1 MAKFLQL
8 LTGAVFALVF
18 VSAADA
24 QIRRGFD
31 KVPEITEAQAEEVW
45 DTFKGARLAGDY
57 VFEFEITHSPRR
69 GEDVAYVGEMYGSER
84 GGGKLTRIRVKK
96 AGEPDSAYRDFI
108 LENSS
113 AAQKVW
119 TVKDGAFAE
128 VPTSQWMKPLVDGL
142 IFSPFDLL
150 MPYVNWARKY
160 ARAGRVGQAVYFF
173 DLPAPDNFGENV
185 SKVELAITRE
195 FNSPAQ
201 TRIFAKDGKTLK
213 TVSLGSVKK
222 VDGVW
227 IVLELSARDEISRD
241 KDKLKF
247 RAANLRTVVDS
258 AVFDP
263 SQKPSQPP
271 RRDMKKL

>member
-31 KVPEITEAQAEEVW
+31 KVPEITEAQADEVW
-45 DTFKGARLAGDY
+45 NTFRGAKLAGDY

-69 GEDVAYVGEMYGSER
+69 GEDVAYVGEMYGTER
-84 GGGKLTRIRVKK
+84 GDKKLTRIRVKK
-96 AGEPDSAYRDFI
+96 SDESEADYRDFI
-108 LENSS
+108 LENSPTI
-113 AAQKVW
+113 QKVW
-119 TVKDGAFAE
+119 AVKDGKFALVSPSE
-128 VPTSQWMKPLVDGL
+128 WTKPLVDGL

-150 MPYVNWARKY
+150 MPYVNWSHKY

-173 DLPAPDNFGENV
+173 DLPAPDNFDDNV

-201 TRIFAKDGKTLK
+201 TRVFARDGKTLK
-213 TVSLGSVKK
+213 TVLLGSVKK

-247 RAANLRTVVDS
+247 RTANLRTVVDS

-263 SQKPSQPP
+263 SQKPTQPP
-271 RRDMKKL
+271 RREMKKL

>member
-84 GGGKLTRIRVKK
+84 GGAKLTRIRVKK
-96 AGEPDSAYRDFI
+96 AGDFI

-119 TVKDGAFAE
+119 TAKDGAFAE

-150 MPYVNWARKY
+150 MPYVNWAHKY

-271 RRDMKKL
+271 RREMKKL